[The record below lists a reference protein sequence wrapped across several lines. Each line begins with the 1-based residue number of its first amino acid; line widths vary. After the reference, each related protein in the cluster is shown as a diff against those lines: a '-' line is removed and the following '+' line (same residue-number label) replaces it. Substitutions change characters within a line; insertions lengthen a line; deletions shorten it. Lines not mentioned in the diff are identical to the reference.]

1 MEQFLTTLTKK
12 PAESV
17 SDLPLNIGK
26 VELNIHFLFLLFF
39 LPFSH
44 FQFVLT
50 FFYALPLYIW
60 YCVIYHFGTHRP
72 ELYNML
78 IVGCL
83 SLDAF
88 HFGNILFEIIETC
101 HSYSPVSL
109 LPSSDEGR
117 EIFYILFLSVFT
129 ACINSATKRRSG
141 SFWILYYDVRFTQSE
156 KIDG

>member
-1 MEQFLTTLTKK
+1 MLFDNL
-12 PAESV
+12 AENPSE
-17 SDLPLNIGK
+17 SFPDLPLNIGK
-26 VELNIHFLFLLFF
+26 VEFHIYLFLFF
-39 LPFSH
+39 LPFLC
-44 FQFVLT
+44 FQFFPA
-50 FFYALPLYIW
+50 FFKALLLYIRN
-60 YCVIYHFGTHRP
+60 CVAYHFGTHRP
-72 ELYNML
+72 EFYNML

-129 ACINSATKRRSG
+129 DCINSATKRRSG
-141 SFWILYYDVRFTQSE
+141 SFWI
-156 KIDG
+156 K